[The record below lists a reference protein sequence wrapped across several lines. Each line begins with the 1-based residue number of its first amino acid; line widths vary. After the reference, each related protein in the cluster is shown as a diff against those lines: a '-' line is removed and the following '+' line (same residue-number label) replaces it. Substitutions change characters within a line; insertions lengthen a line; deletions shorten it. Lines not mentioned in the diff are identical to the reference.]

1 MGVIILLIVASLL
14 VSTVFLVAFLWAT
27 RNGQYEDVDTP
38 AIRMVLD
45 EPLPTHAHQSVLTQS
60 TFTNSSERHT

>member
-14 VSTVFLVAFLWAT
+14 VSSVFLLAFLWAT

-38 AIRMVLD
+38 AIRMVFD
-45 EPLPTHAHQSVLTQS
+45 EATPSPSESSISTHS
-60 TFTNSSERHT
+60 TFNSSSERYP